1 MHTRIRYHFLADLDV
16 TRDTR
21 ETESEKHIQNT
32 PNKPFRVELVT
43 SRNRDYRPYAI
54 SEHSFLYTIENSQM
68 DWSWES
74 QTSTNTS
81 ELDHQQRW
89 EIREMTRRMQ
99 GSLSKVEGRES
110 LIFQTYVT
118 FSIDF
123 PNTHITIIC
132 LIHFFCY
139 FVKKGDF
146 SRPAPTRFSPLFF
159 IFPRI
164 LFLTKHDKIMS

>member
-1 MHTRIRYHFLADLDV
+1 MHTRIRYHFSADLDV

-81 ELDHQQRW
+81 ELDHQQR
-89 EIREMTRRMQ
+89 
-99 GSLSKVEGRES
+99 
-110 LIFQTYVT
+110 
-118 FSIDF
+118 
-123 PNTHITIIC
+123 
-132 LIHFFCY
+132 
-139 FVKKGDF
+139 
-146 SRPAPTRFSPLFF
+146 
-159 IFPRI
+159 
-164 LFLTKHDKIMS
+164 